1 MMKNNNE
8 TIKVKVSAVT
18 AERLEAV
25 STNLNVGQFISDEI
39 IPQAL
44 EIAEIETEV
53 SDELI
58 EDTDAYLKDINEM
71 VRHIAIFLNKGNVK
85 KKKRILS
92 LVYKLLE
99 SIL

>member
-1 MMKNNNE
+1 MMKNNSE
-8 TIKVKVSAVT
+8 TIKVKVSTIT
-18 AERLEAV
+18 AERLVAV
-25 STNLNVGQFISDEI
+25 APDSDVAQFIAEEI
-39 IPQAL
+39 IPQGL

-58 EDTDAYLKDINEM
+58 EATDKYLKDIEDM
-71 VRHIAIFLNKGNVK
+71 VKHISIFLNKGNVK

-99 SIL
+99 SII

>member
-8 TIKVKVSAVT
+8 TIKVKVSVVT

-58 EDTDAYLKDINEM
+58 EDTDSYLKDINEM

>member
-8 TIKVKVSAVT
+8 TIKVKVSVVT

-25 STNLNVGQFISDEI
+25 STNLNVGQFIADEI

>member
-8 TIKVKVSAVT
+8 TIKVKVSVVT

>member
-1 MMKNNNE
+1 MMKNNSE
-8 TIKVKVSAVT
+8 TIKVKVSTIT
-18 AERLEAV
+18 AERLVAV
-25 STNLNVGQFISDEI
+25 APDSDVSQFIAEEI
-39 IPQAL
+39 IPQGL

-58 EDTDAYLKDINEM
+58 EATDKYLKDIEEM
-71 VRHIAIFLNKGNVK
+71 VKHISIFLNKGNVK

-99 SIL
+99 SII